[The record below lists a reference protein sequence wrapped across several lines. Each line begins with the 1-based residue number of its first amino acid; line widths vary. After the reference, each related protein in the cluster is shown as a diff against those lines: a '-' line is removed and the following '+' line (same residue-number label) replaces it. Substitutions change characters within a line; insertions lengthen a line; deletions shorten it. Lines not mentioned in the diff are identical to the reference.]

1 MPAEYSAVM
10 LQQHFA
16 AISKRFDAI
25 EQQIAALS
33 EKLGVP
39 YSPPTA
45 DVPAEVVELVHAG
58 KAMEAIKKYRE
69 LTGASGDEAR
79 EAISRI

>member
-1 MPAEYSAVM
+1 MPAEYSAAM

-25 EQQIAALS
+25 ERQLALLS

-39 YSPPTA
+39 YTPPTA
-45 DVPAEVVELVHAG
+45 DVPAEVVELVKAG
-58 KAMEAIKKYRE
+58 KDLDAIKKYRE

-79 EAISRI
+79 EVIASI

>member
-1 MPAEYSAVM
+1 MPAEYSAEA
-10 LQQHFA
+10 LSRHFA

-25 EQQIAALS
+25 EQQLARLS
-33 EKLGVP
+33 EKAGVP

-45 DVPAEVVELVHAG
+45 DVPDEVVELVKAG
-58 KAMEAIKKYRE
+58 KELDAIKKYRE

-79 EAISRI
+79 QVIAAI